1 MKAYTS
7 GTVFSHNQRAATGTA
22 AVKGDLILHMKTIL
36 SGHRSKDC
44 RN

>member
-22 AVKGDLILHMKTIL
+22 GDLILHMKTIL
-36 SGHRSKDC
+36 SGHRSKDDL
-44 RN
+44 RIA